1 MLLELKVIII
11 EQFKEEFFMENMN
24 WNYPTPIWFG
34 LDRVNEIQNACN
46 NLNIKNPLIVTDPG
60 ILKTDIISKVQKSLN
75 SDVTVY
81 SDVQGNPTGSNVM
94 EGVNVFNAG
103 KHDGVIAVGGGSSMD
118 VGKGIA
124 FMADQTK
131 PLWDF
136 EDIGDYWT
144 RADSDKIH
152 PIIAVPTTAGT
163 GSETGR
169 AGVFTKEDT
178 HEKKII
184 FHPKMLPGIVILDPD
199 LTLALPPSLTAF
211 TGMDVLAHCLE
222 AYSSPVFHPLSQGIA
237 LEGIAIVKKYL
248 VRAFKN
254 GSDIEA
260 RGNMLAGSS
269 MGSTAFQKGLGAIHS
284 LSHPVGAMYNS
295 HHGLTNAVFMPYVL
309 ERNREAIEDK
319 MIAVAKYLDLEKT
332 TFEGFIKWI
341 LDLRKELEIPHTL
354 KELINDDT
362 KLDKMSKMALQDP
375 STGGNPVALT
385 QEDFLILYKN
395 SYEGKLSI
403 N

>member
-1 MLLELKVIII
+1 
-11 EQFKEEFFMENMN
+11 MENMN
-24 WNYPTPIWFG
+24 WNYPTLIWFG
-34 LDRVNEIQNACN
+34 LNRINEIQTACN
-46 NLNIKNPLIVTDPG
+46 SLNIKNPLIVTDPG
-60 ILKTDIISKVQKSLN
+60 ILKTKIISKVDKSLN
-75 SDVTVY
+75 SNSAIY
-81 SDVQGNPTGSNVM
+81 SDVQGNPTGSNVIN
-94 EGVNVFNAG
+94 GVNIFNAG
-103 KHDGVIAVGGGSSMD
+103 KHDGVIAVGGGSGMD

-124 FMADQTK
+124 FMAGQTR
-131 PLWDF
+131 PIWDF
-136 EDIGDYWT
+136 EDIGDYWM
-144 RADSDKIH
+144 RANSDKIF

-184 FHPKMLPGIVILDPD
+184 FHPKMLPAIVILDPD
-199 LTLALPPSLTAF
+199 LTIDLPPSLTAF

-222 AYSSPVFHPLSQGIA
+222 AYSSPFFHPLSQGIA
-237 LEGIAIVKKYL
+237 LEGISIVKKYL
-248 VRAFKN
+248 VRAYMN

-309 ERNREAIEDK
+309 ERNREAIEEK
-319 MIAVAKYLDLEKT
+319 MIAVAKYLDLKNLS
-332 TFEGFIKWI
+332 FDGFMHWI
-341 LDLRKELEIPHTL
+341 LDLRKELKIPHTL
-354 KELINDDT
+354 KELINDNS
-362 KLDKMSKMALQDP
+362 KLEEMSKMALKDP
-375 STGGNPVALT
+375 STGGNPIPLT
-385 QEDFLILYKN
+385 QENFLELYKN

-403 N
+403 RR